1 MLGFD
6 STAYRRLNFPMH
18 WYPGPKRAPNTHAQ
32 YFCPTGG
39 YWFSYQT
46 PIYIQKMRK
55 KGWVWV
61 PPCPAFYGWDWYLYP
76 TFIFCIGKREKN
88 YGYGYP
94 PCPAFF
100 GWVLVPV
107 PNIYILY
114 RKNEKKWWVWVPPCP
129 AFCTCTQHLN
139 DGYRLLSKLTSPLD
153 FASKIFTP
161 RPYHLKIFFWNLR
174 PTTLCRWIFF

>member
-61 PPCPAFYGWDWYLYP
+61 PPMPSVFWMG
-76 TFIFCIGKREKN
+76 IG
-88 YGYGYP
+88 
-94 PCPAFF
+94 
-100 GWVLVPV
+100 
-107 PNIYILY
+107 
-114 RKNEKKWWVWVPPCP
+114 
-129 AFCTCTQHLN
+129 TCTQHL
-139 DGYRLLSKLTSPLD
+139 Y
-153 FASKIFTP
+153 FV
-161 RPYHLKIFFWNLR
+161 
-174 PTTLCRWIFF
+174 